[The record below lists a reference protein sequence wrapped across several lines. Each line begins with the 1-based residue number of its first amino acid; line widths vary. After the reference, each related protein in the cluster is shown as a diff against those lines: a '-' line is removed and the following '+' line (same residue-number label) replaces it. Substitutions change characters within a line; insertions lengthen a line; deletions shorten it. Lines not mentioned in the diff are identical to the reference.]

1 MGTNTSNNPKTAKF
15 YQKVPDELLQPL
27 LDFRERYPYQTME
40 IQGLEWRYID
50 SREGEKTL
58 LIPAGGTSVAEVS
71 FMSLSHFAE
80 RYRVI
85 SPDYPPIDN
94 LKDLFAGFIEL
105 LDRLG
110 VGQFVTMG
118 GSYGGWMVQSL
129 VRAYPERI
137 EKLVITA
144 VGPPNPEN
152 SRQLAKLMPWLRLMP
167 MFVLRALIN
176 RSFSRLDTTGDNPEL
191 ALMWALVQE
200 SMQRV
205 GREDFLALMQ
215 RLIDQTDNYSFSAD
229 DLEDWPGSIL
239 MVFGSED
246 PSSTPEKIEA
256 MRALYPQAQVKVF
269 EGGQHGIALT
279 HQEEY
284 FGVIDEFL
292 AG

>member
-1 MGTNTSNNPKTAKF
+1 MGNNTFDNPKIAKF
-15 YQKVPDELLQPL
+15 YQDVPGESLQRL

-40 IQGLEWRYID
+40 IQGIEWRYID
-50 SREGEKTL
+50 SRAGEKTL
-58 LIPAGGTSVAEVS
+58 FIPAGGTSVADVS

-80 RYRVI
+80 GYRVI

-110 VGQFVTMG
+110 VSRFAAMG

-129 VRAYPERI
+129 VRAFPERI

-152 SRQLAKLMPWLRLMP
+152 SRQLAKLLPWLRIMP
-167 MFVLRALIN
+167 MFVLRALLN

-191 ALMWALVQE
+191 ILLWALVQE

-205 GREDFLALMQ
+205 GREDFLALIQ
-215 RLIDQTDNYSFSAD
+215 RLIDQTDNYRFTAD
-229 DLEDWPGSIL
+229 DLEAWPGSIL

-246 PSSTPEKIEA
+246 PASTPEKIEA
-256 MRALYPQAQVKVF
+256 MRALYPRAQVKVF
-269 EGGQHGIALT
+269 DGGQHGIALT

>member
-110 VGQFVTMG
+110 VSQFVTMG